1 MENKILATVNGM
13 DITSDVLDRTI
24 EQLPPERKAYFQSE
38 FGRKQLLEQ
47 LVSVELINAFGLEI
61 GVDKDQMYL
70 TQMEQVEKEIRFNST
85 MNKIMSEINVDD
97 AEAEIAFK
105 QNPGKYG
112 GQQSVRASHILVDN
126 EELANDILKKIVED
140 GMDFGDAAQEFS
152 SCPSKAQ
159 GGDLGDF
166 GRGMMVPEFENAAF
180 ALEKGEMTKEP
191 VKTQF
196 GYHIIKT
203 TDKKGFGTANF
214 DDVKETIRT
223 ELLKEKQMDHYTK
236 LLEDLKSK
244 YNVTLK

>member
-1 MENKILATVNGM
+1 
-13 DITSDVLDRTI
+13 
-24 EQLPPERKAYFQSE
+24 
-38 FGRKQLLEQ
+38 
-47 LVSVELINAFGLEI
+47 
-61 GVDKDQMYL
+61 
-70 TQMEQVEKEIRFNST
+70 
-85 MNKIMSEINVDD
+85 
-97 AEAEIAFK
+97 
-105 QNPGKYG
+105 
-112 GQQSVRASHILVDN
+112 LVDN